1 MEIISLNLDT
11 KELLILRVSL
21 YTTKFL
27 HYRLN
32 SWQVAFDRNA
42 GELLLKI
49 HEQIEINLEKETG
62 QKRPKSNYFTLGKNN
77 YDYEN
82 VLETAKKHLS
92 EFDEWVEYS
101 KEEKKELVKNLLY
114 PLNYQNETF
123 EELIDYANLYF
134 SNPNE

>member
-11 KELLILRVSL
+11 KELFILRVSL

-49 HEQIEINLEKETG
+49 DKQIEINLEKEIG
-62 QKRPKSNYFTLGKNN
+62 QNSPKSRYFDLVKNN

-82 VLETAKKHLS
+82 ILETAKKHLS
-92 EFDEWVEYS
+92 EFDEWVEYT
-101 KEEKKELVKNLLY
+101 KEEKEEAVKNLLY

-123 EELIDYANLYF
+123 ENLMEYANSYF
-134 SNPNE
+134 SN

>member
-1 MEIISLNLDT
+1 MIKNEIELDT

-32 SWQVAFDRNA
+32 SWQVAFDRKT

-49 HEQIEINLEKETG
+49 HEQIEINLEEETR
-62 QKRPKSNYFTLGKNN
+62 QKRLGNRYFDLVKNN

-82 VLETAKKHLS
+82 ILETAKKHLLDI
-92 EFDEWVEYS
+92 DEWIEYS
-101 KEEKKELVKNLLY
+101 KEEKEKLVKNLLY
-114 PLNYQNETF
+114 PLQYQNEIF
-123 EELIDYANLYF
+123 EELVEYANVYF
-134 SNPNE
+134 SN

>member
-1 MEIISLNLDT
+1 MIKIELDT
-11 KELLILRVSL
+11 KELMILRVSL

-49 HEQIEINLEKETG
+49 YEQIEINLETG
-62 QKRPKSNYFTLGKNN
+62 QKRPKSNYLSLEKNN

-82 VLETAKKHLS
+82 ILETAKKHLLDI
-92 EFDEWVEYS
+92 DEWIEYS
-101 KEEKKELVKNLLY
+101 KEKKEALVKNLLY
-114 PLNYQNETF
+114 PLHYQKEIF
-123 EELIDYANLYF
+123 EDLIEYTNLYF
-134 SNPNE
+134 SNPPSN